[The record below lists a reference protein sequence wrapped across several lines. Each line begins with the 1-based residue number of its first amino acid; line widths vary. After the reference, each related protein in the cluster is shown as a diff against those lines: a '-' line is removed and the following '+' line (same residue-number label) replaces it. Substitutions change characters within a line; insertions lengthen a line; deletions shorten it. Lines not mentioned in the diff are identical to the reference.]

1 MYEIW
6 LGLNIAWELTLL
18 HPWVVGGYL
27 VLLFVLHA
35 LALARSPAAWR
46 QSLFGAVVLGLLL
59 AIVAVFA
66 LPLVTQSSLANVTY
80 LLDWLALGGLAFGT
94 GVAGGLLFWPVLALA
109 RRGGG
114 RLQGV

>member
-27 VLLFVLHA
+27 VLLVALHV
-35 LALARSPAAWR
+35 LALGRSFTAWR
-46 QSLFGAVVLGLLL
+46 QSLAGAIVFALLL
-59 AIVAVFA
+59 ALLSAFA
-66 LPLVTQSSLANVTY
+66 LPLATDSSLANVTY
-80 LLDWLALGGLAFGT
+80 LLDWLAVIGLALGA
-94 GVAGGLLFWPVLALA
+94 GLAGGLLFWPLLALI

-114 RLQGV
+114 RLEGI

>member
-18 HPWVVGGYL
+18 HRWAVGGYL
-27 VLLFVLHA
+27 VLLIALHA
-35 LALARSPAAWR
+35 FALARSAAAWR
-46 QSLFGAVVLGLLL
+46 QSLFAAVILGLLL
-59 AIVAVFA
+59 ALVAVFA
-66 LPLVTQSSLANVTY
+66 LPLAADSSLANVTY
-80 LLDWLALGGLAFGT
+80 LLDWLALIGLALGT
-94 GVAGGLLFWPVLALA
+94 GLAGGLLFWPLLALT